1 MVKSVVPPVRTRE
14 FIQPF
19 VRVVWIEVMSAGTE
33 LNGLGN
39 ENVLPVQAQE
49 PSPALEL
56 HAAVPEH
63 APQQ

>member
-39 ENVLPVQAQE
+39 ENVLPVQAQAL
-49 PSPALEL
+49 SPALEL
-56 HAAVPEH
+56 HVAVPEQ